1 MYKDKKTIVLMLFL
15 MMIVSF
21 LDRVNIAT
29 AGPMMM
35 KALALGPQQF
45 GMVLGAFGVGYA
57 IIQIP
62 GGYLAD
68 RFGPKPVIVTCILL
82 WSCLTFSTGLAT
94 TIGAL
99 IAVRLV
105 FGMCEGAAMPAFYRQ
120 IGDTFEAKERS
131 RATSI
136 AGSGIAFG
144 PALAA
149 PTVSWILGKSS
160 WEYVFF
166 LTAIPGFVLALA
178 MLLVLPKPRAGAA
191 AEAVGSHG
199 GPIAQS
205 GDDWKS
211 ILSSGKAW
219 CLLIGWMAFNIG
231 FWGYLGWMPSFL
243 VLDRHVNLKELG
255 MGASI
260 PYLCGAAG
268 MLIGGALGSTS
279 MANRRGLLMA
289 IGMAGTAA
297 SLFVTFEVKTLVAT
311 IAWLSVAAVFLYGVV
326 GPFGGL
332 ALDLA
337 PERLR
342 GSFMGFVYTGGQ
354 IGGAVSP
361 VIVGYLVKESGAF
374 AAGFAFIEA
383 ALLVSA
389 AAFAAVWRLQAAGS
403 RGRVPA
409 QPSGTVGYGK
419 KSS

>member
-1 MYKDKKTIVLMLFL
+1 MIYKDKKTIVLMLFL

-29 AGPMMM
+29 AGPVMMR
-35 KALALGPQQF
+35 ALAIEPQAF

-57 IIQIP
+57 VIQIP

-68 RFGPKPVIVTCILL
+68 RFGPKPVIVVCILL
-82 WSCLTFSTGLAT
+82 WSLLTFSTGLAT
-94 TIGAL
+94 TVGSL
-99 IAVRLV
+99 IAVRLI

-149 PTVSWILGKSS
+149 PAVSWILGKSS
-160 WEYVFF
+160 WESVFF
-166 LTAIPGFVLALA
+166 LTAIPGAVLAFA
-178 MLLVLPKPRAGAA
+178 MLMVLPRQRGA
-191 AEAVGSHG
+191 SSQG
-199 GPIAQS
+199 GGHHDGPVAQS
-205 GDDWKS
+205 LDDWKS
-211 ILSSGKAW
+211 ILLSGKAW
-219 CLLIGWMAFNIG
+219 FVLLGWLAFNIG
-231 FWGYLGWMPSFL
+231 FWGYLGWMPSYL

-255 MGASI
+255 LGASI

-268 MLIGGALGSTS
+268 MLTGGTLGSTY
-279 MANRRGLLMA
+279 MANRRGILMGLGLVGAA
-289 IGMAGTAA
+289 IA
-297 SLFVTFEVKTLVAT
+297 LFVTFKVSTLAST
-311 IAWLSVAAVFLYGVV
+311 IVWLSVAAAFLYGVV

-337 PERLR
+337 PEKLR

-354 IGGAVSP
+354 IGGALSP
-361 VIVGYLVKESGAF
+361 VVVGYLVKANGTF
-374 AAGFAFIEA
+374 AAGFAFIEI

-389 AAFAAVWRLQAAGS
+389 ISFITVWWLQISGNRKNS
-403 RGRVPA
+403 RSQRSVV
-409 QPSGTVGYGK
+409 VGYGGNGH
-419 KSS
+419 